1 MGDFNI
7 SIQPTSNENIVKFIA
22 NSFLTQANSFE
33 FKNIDEAGPSPIA
46 QQLFYLPF
54 VKTVYISQNFIA
66 IEKYA
71 IVDWEDVQEE
81 VASSISEYLNSG
93 KPVITETLTAKKIPV
108 TVYAE
113 STPNPAVLKFV
124 ANKPLATGIFEFKSI
139 DDTKHAPLAQAL
151 FGFSFVKEVF
161 ISANY
166 VSVAKYNIAEWQEIS
181 MELRDFIRSY
191 IEDGKPIL
199 NDEILSEQNASA
211 SKAENGN
218 IDETPQT
225 SASGGNTPNT
235 AIEKEIV
242 SILDEYIKP
251 AVASDGGNIA
261 FDSFNEATKT
271 VRVILQGA
279 CSGCPSSTITLK
291 NGIETMLKE
300 MLQGKVMTV
309 EAINS

>member
-1 MGDFNI
+1 MGDFSI
-7 SIQPTSNENIVKFIA
+7 SVQPTSNENIVKFIA

-33 FKNIDEAGPSPIA
+33 FKNIDEAKPSPIA

-66 IEKYA
+66 IEKYE
-71 IVDWEDVQEE
+71 IVSWNEMQEE
-81 VASSISEYLNSG
+81 VAASISDYLNSG
-93 KPVITETLTAKKIPV
+93 KPVITETTIQNKVPV

-124 ANKPLATGIFEFKSI
+124 ANKPLATGTFEFKTI
-139 DDTKHAPLAQAL
+139 DDTAHAPLAKAL
-151 FGFSFVKEVF
+151 FSFPFVKEVF

-181 MELRDFIRSY
+181 SEVREFIRKY
-191 IEDGKPIL
+191 IEEGKPIL
-199 NDEILSEQNASA
+199 NDEILNQTAIEEENEKEASEPSA
-211 SKAENGN
+211 AP
-218 IDETPQT
+218 T
-225 SASGGNTPNT
+225 SGGRAPITDL
-235 AIEKEIV
+235 EKEIV

-271 VRVILQGA
+271 VRVVLQGA

-300 MLQGKVMTV
+300 MLQGKVLSV
-309 EAINS
+309 EAVNG